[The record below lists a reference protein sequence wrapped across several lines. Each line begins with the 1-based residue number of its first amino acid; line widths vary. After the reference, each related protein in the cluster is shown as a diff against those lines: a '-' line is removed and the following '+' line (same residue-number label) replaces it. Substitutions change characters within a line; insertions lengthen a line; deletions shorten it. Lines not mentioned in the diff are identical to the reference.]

1 MGLKQHGLSITV
13 TEGWGQLF
21 VVLCIHA
28 EESMQQDMW
37 GSYFLYTNH
46 VWGYWLKTK
55 YEYQRFCFQQLLVRT
70 DGELQSWERTHPCD
84 SAFLCITGFTKNK
97 SRGLTFMFLSG
108 RLLLWLKVFMH
119 REARQSSCFPVSY
132 YPNLKVFQLL
142 YECSSTCRATPLFA
156 SIIWVG
162 NKSLE
167 FQYW

>member
-13 TEGWGQLF
+13 TEGRGQLF

-108 RLLLWLKVFMH
+108 RLLLWKC
-119 REARQSSCFPVSY
+119 SCIEKQDRVPAFLFPIILT
-132 YPNLKVFQLL
+132 NLKVFQLL